1 MGSQLGFDVARS
13 APAQQWNFVRTIGHD
28 IRKVTFASTF
38 STANRGIDRYIAC
51 AAVSKPQ

>member
-38 STANRGIDRYIAC
+38 SMANRGIDRYIAC